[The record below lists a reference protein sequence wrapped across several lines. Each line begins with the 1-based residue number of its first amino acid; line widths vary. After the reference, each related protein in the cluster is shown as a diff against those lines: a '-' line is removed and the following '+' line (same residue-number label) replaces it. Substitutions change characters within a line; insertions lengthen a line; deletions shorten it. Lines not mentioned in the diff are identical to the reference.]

1 MVSEN
6 SDKRQAEAQAEIES
20 IRQELLQRKK
30 RLWNEV
36 RVDLEKDAMETHQ
49 EVVNIIR
56 EEGEMGLEELREK
69 NAIRLIKIKVDELEE
84 IDSAITRIE
93 NGQYGICRDCG
104 EQIPVERLKLIPH
117 AVRCREC
124 QEQHEAYKAV
134 ISPRDRL

>member
-1 MVSEN
+1 MASEHN
-6 SDKRQAEAQAEIES
+6 DKRQAEAQAEIES
-20 IRQELLQRKK
+20 IRQDLLQRKK

-36 RVDLEKDAMETHQ
+36 RVDLEQDAMGTHQ

-69 NAIRLIKIKVDELEE
+69 NVIRLIKIKVDELEE

-93 NGQYGICRDCG
+93 NGQYGICTDCE
-104 EQIPVERLKLIPH
+104 EQIPTARLKLIPY

-124 QEQHEAYKAV
+124 QEQQEAYKAV